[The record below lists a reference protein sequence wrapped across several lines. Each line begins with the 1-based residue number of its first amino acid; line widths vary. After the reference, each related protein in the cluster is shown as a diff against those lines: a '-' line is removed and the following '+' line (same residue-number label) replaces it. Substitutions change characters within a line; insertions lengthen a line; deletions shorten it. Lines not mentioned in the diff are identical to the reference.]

1 MFEKWLS
8 KVSVK
13 GGSEVIEPSLALR
26 KGIF

>member
-8 KVSVK
+8 KVSLDN
-13 GGSEVIEPSLALR
+13 GGDGYEPSLALR